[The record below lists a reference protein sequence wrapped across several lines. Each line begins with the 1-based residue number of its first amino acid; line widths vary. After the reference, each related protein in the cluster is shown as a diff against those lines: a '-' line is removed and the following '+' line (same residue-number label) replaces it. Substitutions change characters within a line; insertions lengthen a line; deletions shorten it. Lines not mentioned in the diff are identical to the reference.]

1 MRRRGLNLSQLGWA
15 LAVPVIFLSLV
26 GLAAIHA
33 TDRDA
38 DDIARQNAQAV
49 ARGEKVSLWRQL
61 QAQVGPQTLRQAAL
75 LVSGVAMMFPVLIVG
90 YRRIGRYSV
99 AIYWITIVMLALL
112 VIDRYVIDIPFVP
125 VRRATRRWIEFA
137 GIGLQPSE
145 LMKLA
150 LVLMLA
156 HYLRFRDSYRTWL
169 GLIPPFLLT
178 ILPMVLILKQP
189 DLGTLLMLLP
199 VLFAMLF
206 VAGARLRHL
215 GLIVALGLATLP
227 AFYVYGMED
236 YQKDRVRVMLRQN
249 SSDDEWHR
257 REGYQL
263 RQGLIALGTGGVFGE
278 GWREGVFVRYNLLPE
293 EHNDFIFA
301 IVGNQWGLVGCA
313 LVMLAYVI
321 IIICGLE
328 VAVVTNDPYGRLLAV
343 GVVVMIVA
351 QALLNMAMNVGCAP
365 ITGMTLPFVSYGG
378 SSLWVNFI
386 ALGLLLS
393 IAQRRPLLI
402 AKRPFE
408 HSDE

>member
-1 MRRRGLNLSQLGWA
+1 MRPRGLNLTQLGWG
-15 LAVPVIFLSLV
+15 LAIPVLFLSLV
-26 GLAAIHA
+26 SLAAIHA

-38 DDIARQNAQAV
+38 RELAQSSADEA
-49 ARGEKVSLWRQL
+49 ARGEQLSRWRAL
-61 QAQVGPQTLRQAAL
+61 QRDVGPQTLSQAARIATGVVLMLAVL
-75 LVSGVAMMFPVLIVG
+75 LAG
-90 YRRIGRYSV
+90 YRRVARYSV
-99 AIYWITIVMLALL
+99 AIYWTTIALL
-112 VIDRYVIDIPFVP
+112 VLLMVDRYVLDLSFVP
-125 VRRATRRWIEFA
+125 LVRDTRRWID
-137 GIGLQPSE
+137 IGPLRLQPSE

-169 GLIPPFLLT
+169 GLLPPFLLT
-178 ILPMVLILKQP
+178 LLPMLLILKQP

-199 VLFAMLF
+199 VLFALLL

-227 AFYVYGMED
+227 AFYVYGMEK
-236 YQKDRVRVMLRQN
+236 YQKDRVLVLLRQN
-249 SSDDEWHR
+249 SDDEQWHR

-263 RQGLIALGTGGVFGE
+263 RQGLIALGSGGISGE
-278 GWREGVFVRYNLLPE
+278 GWREGVFVRYSLLPE
-293 EHNDFIFA
+293 EHNDFIYA
-301 IVGNQWGLVGCA
+301 IVGNQWGLIGCA

-328 VAVVTNDPYGRLLAV
+328 VALVTNDPYGRLLAV

-351 QALLNMAMNVGCAP
+351 QALLNMAMNVGRAP

-378 SSLWVNFI
+378 SSVWVNFI

-402 AKRPFE
+402 ARRPFE
-408 HSDE
+408 HGD